1 MSKELIKV
9 GFCVAYDWQLLAYS
23 IPPIYQY
30 ADLICLSI
38 DKDRMSWA
46 GNPFTWDEEGFR
58 ALLSRIDPQKKIQLL
73 EEDYHIASL
82 SPMQNEVRQRNRIAA
97 FMGQGGWHIQLDSDE
112 FFLNFE
118 GFVHYLQ
125 RVQSFRKLNVSC
137 PWVTLY
143 KQTEDGFFY
152 VKPDTYKQIEFIQ
165 IATMHPH
172 YEYGRRNGYFNEH
185 TDFAILHL
193 SWARSE
199 AEIWEKLNNWGHNKD
214 LDIKYNFCLWKETDL
229 TNYHERI
236 NFHYMPNANWP
247 RLEFIPANKIEDLLQ
262 LSEKEFN
269 LPISPTRLKLEN
281 SIWMSRARKYLKFR

>member
-9 GFCVAYDWQLLAYS
+9 GFCVAYDWKLLAYS

-38 DKDRMSWA
+38 DQDRMSWA

-82 SPMQNEVRQRNRIAA
+82 SPMQNEVRQRNCIAA
-97 FMGQGGWHIQLDSDE
+97 FMGQDGWHIQLDSDE

-118 GFVHYLQ
+118 GFVQYLQ

-137 PWVTLY
+137 PWITLY

-172 YEYGRRNGYFNEH
+172 YEYGRRNGYFNVH

-199 AEIWEKLNNWGHNKD
+199 AEIWEKLNNWGHKD
-214 LDIKYNFCLWKETDL
+214 DFDVQAYFEKWQQLDHD
-229 TNYHERI
+229 NYESYSD
-236 NFHYMPNANWP
+236 FHHIHAQAWP
-247 RLEFIPANKIEDLLQ
+247 QLGFIAANKIDDLLQ

-269 LPISPTRLKLEN
+269 LPINPTRLKLEN
-281 SIWMSRARKYLKFR
+281 SIWISRARKYLKFR